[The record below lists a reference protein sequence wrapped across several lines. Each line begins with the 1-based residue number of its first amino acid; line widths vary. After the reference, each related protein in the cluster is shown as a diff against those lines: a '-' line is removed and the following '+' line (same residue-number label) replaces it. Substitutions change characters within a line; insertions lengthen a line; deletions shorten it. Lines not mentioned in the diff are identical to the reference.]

1 MADHTAH
8 PKTTLDSTLHAEV
21 SLAASQL
28 SALVDHELEERE
40 MDLVLRR
47 LDRDDSARDR
57 WERYHLIGDL
67 LRGQAQTPLDA
78 QFAARIRQAVAAES
92 VPQSAVKPRP
102 TWYKPA
108 AGFALAASVVLVTLF
123 GLQPSQ
129 TDGFPPST
137 PRSATAPVSP
147 ARFSATPISPAR
159 FAAAPALTLAAF
171 QPGDVGGTARQT
183 RLKQYLMN
191 HNGYASRNSIP
202 SVLPYARLVDYQLR

>member
-8 PKTTLDSTLHAEV
+8 PKTTLDSTPHAEV

-108 AGFALAASVVLVTLF
+108 VGFALAASVALVALF

-137 PRSATAPVSP
+137 PRSA
-147 ARFSATPISPAR
+147 ATPIIPAR

-171 QPGDVGGTARQT
+171 QPSDVGDAARQT
-183 RLKQYLMN
+183 RLKQYLMD